1 MMNKFD
7 KLSVIMSVYN
17 SEENLSD
24 SIESILNQTYKNFE
38 FLIMDDGSS
47 DNSSEILGEYA
58 KKDNRVKIF
67 KNSDNLGLT
76 KSLNILIS
84 SSKGEY
90 LARQDSDDIS
100 SKDRFEKQLNY
111 LSLNNLDACTVR
123 ALGSTT
129 KKLIPNVSYYFPLNL
144 VIKFKNPFVH
154 GSLLVRKNVMESL
167 GGYDENFYYSQD
179 YKLMSDLLS
188 RNFKVKIMPDI
199 LYFLNQENNIST
211 NNKEEQKYYADCVR
225 KNKTPKT

>member
-211 NNKEEQKYYADCVR
+211 SNK
-225 KNKTPKT
+225 

>member
-1 MMNKFD
+1 M
-7 KLSVIMSVYN
+7 
-17 SEENLSD
+17 
-24 SIESILNQTYKNFE
+24 
-38 FLIMDDGSS
+38 
-47 DNSSEILGEYA
+47 
-58 KKDNRVKIF
+58 
-67 KNSDNLGLT
+67 
-76 KSLNILIS
+76 
-84 SSKGEY
+84 
-90 LARQDSDDIS
+90 
-100 SKDRFEKQLNY
+100 NY

>member
-47 DNSSEILGEYA
+47 DNSSEILDEYA
-58 KKDNRVKIF
+58 KEDNRVKIF

-76 KSLNILIS
+76 KSLNILLS

-111 LSLNNLDACTVR
+111 LSLNKLDACTVR

>member
-1 MMNKFD
+1 MNKFD
-7 KLSVIMSVYN
+7 KLSVIMSVHN

-24 SIESILNQTYKNFE
+24 SIESILNQTYENFE

-47 DNSSEILGEYA
+47 DNSPEVLSEYA
-58 KKDNRVKIF
+58 KEDNRVKIF
-67 KNSDNLGLT
+67 KNSKNLGLT

-84 SSKGEY
+84 SSKGKY
-90 LARQDSDDIS
+90 LARQDSDDTS
-100 SKDRFEKQLNY
+100 SKERFEKQLEY

-123 ALGSTT
+123 ALGNTT
-129 KKLIPNVSYYFPLNL
+129 KKAIPNVSYYFPLNL
-144 VIKFKNPFVH
+144 IIKFKNPFVH
-154 GSLLVRKNVMESL
+154 GSLVVRKNVMESL

-211 NNKEEQKYYADCVR
+211 NNKREQKYYADCVR

>member
-1 MMNKFD
+1 MNEFD

-17 SEENLSD
+17 SEESLGD
-24 SIESILNQTYKNFE
+24 SIGILVQTYENFE
-38 FLIMDDGSS
+38 FLIMDDGSE
-47 DNSSEILGEYA
+47 DNSPKILDDYA
-58 KKDNRVKIF
+58 KQDNRIKIF
-67 KNSDNLGLT
+67 KNSKNLGLT

-84 SSKGEY
+84 SSNGEC

-100 SKDRFEKQLNY
+100 SEDRFEKQLNY

-129 KKLIPNVSYYFPLNL
+129 NKAIPNISYYFPLNL
-144 VIKFKNPFVH
+144 IIKFKNPFVH
-154 GSLLVRKNVMESL
+154 GSLIIKKNVIESL

-188 RNFKVKIMPDI
+188 RDFKVKIMPDI
-199 LYFLNQENNIST
+199 LYYLNQENNIST
-211 NNKEEQKYYADCVR
+211 NSKEEQKYYADCVR
-225 KNKTPKT
+225 KNKIPKT

>member
-129 KKLIPNVSYYFPLNL
+129 KKLIPKHM
-144 VIKFKNPFVH
+144 I
-154 GSLLVRKNVMESL
+154 
-167 GGYDENFYYSQD
+167 D
-179 YKLMSDLLS
+179 
-188 RNFKVKIMPDI
+188 
-199 LYFLNQENNIST
+199 
-211 NNKEEQKYYADCVR
+211 
-225 KNKTPKT
+225 

>member
-84 SSKGEY
+84 SSKGSI
-90 LARQDSDDIS
+90 LL
-100 SKDRFEKQLNY
+100 DRTQM
-111 LSLNNLDACTVR
+111 T
-123 ALGSTT
+123 
-129 KKLIPNVSYYFPLNL
+129 
-144 VIKFKNPFVH
+144 
-154 GSLLVRKNVMESL
+154 
-167 GGYDENFYYSQD
+167 
-179 YKLMSDLLS
+179 
-188 RNFKVKIMPDI
+188 
-199 LYFLNQENNIST
+199 
-211 NNKEEQKYYADCVR
+211 
-225 KNKTPKT
+225 

>member
-1 MMNKFD
+1 MNKFD

-17 SEENLSD
+17 SEESLGD
-24 SIESILNQTYKNFE
+24 SIESILVQTYENFE
-38 FLIMDDGSS
+38 FLIMDDGSD
-47 DNSSEILGEYA
+47 DNSPKILDDYA
-58 KKDNRVKIF
+58 KQDNRIKIF
-67 KNSDNLGLT
+67 KNSKNLGLT

-84 SSKGEY
+84 SSNGEC

-100 SKDRFEKQLNY
+100 SEDRFEKQLNY

-129 KKLIPNVSYYFPLNL
+129 NKAIPNISYYFPLNL
-144 VIKFKNPFVH
+144 IIKFKNPFVH
-154 GSLLVRKNVMESL
+154 GSLIIRKNVIESI

-188 RNFKVKIMPDI
+188 RDFKVKIC
-199 LYFLNQENNIST
+199 LT
-211 NNKEEQKYYADCVR
+211 YYII
-225 KNKTPKT
+225 

>member
-1 MMNKFD
+1 MNKLD

-17 SEENLSD
+17 SEENLGD
-24 SIESILNQTYKNFE
+24 SIESILVQTYENFE
-38 FLIMDDGSS
+38 FLIMDDGSD
-47 DNSSEILGEYA
+47 DNSPKILDDYA
-58 KKDNRVKIF
+58 KQDNRIKIF
-67 KNSDNLGLT
+67 KNSKNLGLT

-84 SSKGEY
+84 SSNGEC

-100 SKDRFEKQLNY
+100 SEDRFEKQLNY

-129 KKLIPNVSYYFPLNL
+129 NKAIPNISYYFPLNL
-144 VIKFKNPFVH
+144 IIKFKNAFVH
-154 GSLLVRKNVMESL
+154 GSLIIRKNVIESL

-188 RNFKVKIMPDI
+188 RDFKVKIMPDI
-199 LYFLNQENNIST
+199 LYYLNQENNIST
-211 NNKEEQKYYADCVR
+211 NSKEEQKYYAECVR

>member
-1 MMNKFD
+1 MSKFD

-17 SEENLSD
+17 SEESLGD
-24 SIESILNQTYKNFE
+24 SIESILVQTYENFE
-38 FLIMDDGSS
+38 FLIMDDGSD
-47 DNSSEILGEYA
+47 DNSPKILDDYA
-58 KKDNRVKIF
+58 KQDNRIKIF
-67 KNSDNLGLT
+67 KNSKNLGLT

-84 SSKGEY
+84 SSNGEC

-100 SKDRFEKQLNY
+100 SEDRFEKQLNY

-129 KKLIPNVSYYFPLNL
+129 NKAIPNISYYFPLNL
-144 VIKFKNPFVH
+144 IIKFKNPFVH
-154 GSLLVRKNVMESL
+154 GSLIIRKNVIESL

-188 RNFKVKIMPDI
+188 RDFKVKIMPDI
-199 LYFLNQENNIST
+199 LYYLNQENNIST
-211 NNKEEQKYYADCVR
+211 NSKEEQKYYAECVR

>member
-1 MMNKFD
+1 MNEFD

-17 SEENLSD
+17 SEESLGD
-24 SIESILNQTYKNFE
+24 SIESILVQTYENFE
-38 FLIMDDGSS
+38 FLIMDDGSE
-47 DNSSEILGEYA
+47 DNSPKILDDDA
-58 KKDNRVKIF
+58 KQDNRIKIF
-67 KNSDNLGLT
+67 KNSKNLGLT

-84 SSKGEY
+84 SSNGEC

-100 SKDRFEKQLNY
+100 SEDRFEKQLNY

-129 KKLIPNVSYYFPLNL
+129 NKAIPNISYYFPLNL
-144 VIKFKNPFVH
+144 IIKFKNPFVH
-154 GSLLVRKNVMESL
+154 GSLIIKKNVIESL

-188 RNFKVKIMPDI
+188 RDFKVKIMPDI
-199 LYFLNQENNIST
+199 LYYLNQENNIST
-211 NNKEEQKYYADCVR
+211 NSKEEQKYYADCVR
-225 KNKTPKT
+225 KNKIPKT